1 MGIEPSTILL
11 QILSASS
18 LSSAALSPRLDPR
31 TRRCRSPTS
40 YAPSLP
46 SSLMT
51 SQSCALKCKQPPLV
65 THSINWAICFLDAR
79 FPYKL
84 HCCFK
89 CIHAVCLAC
98 TIFSRAPTAR
108 HLFTKRLS
116 SLPLPGRLPSAS
128 SRHSRT
134 LTALSVSGELEIWS
148 RGSCTRPSPGSS
160 KTTRGE
166 TCVMLTTYHQV
177 PFSLLSV
184 TILHW

>member
-1 MGIEPSTILL
+1 MGIEPSIILL

-46 SSLMT
+46 SSPMT
-51 SQSCALKCKQPPLV
+51 NQPCASK
-65 THSINWAICFLDAR
+65 F
-79 FPYKL
+79 
-84 HCCFK
+84 
-89 CIHAVCLAC
+89 CLAC

-160 KTTRGE
+160 KTTRA
-166 TCVMLTTYHQV
+166 
-177 PFSLLSV
+177 
-184 TILHW
+184 